1 MGMGRGRGRGRVTGH
16 EAAVLPE
23 DEVDRHLL
31 EVLAF
36 LVVPRVEPIKPVRG
50 RRRAQLVR
58 GAAWKRTPLWRRR
71 ALRVGG
77 AHEQDIMG
85 ASMNAAWRFELG
97 FGVRVIGWR
106 SARARDDGGVD
117 ERGVEV
123 ERRHG
128 PALLVAEGEAW
139 AAHRPCVT
147 YA

>member
-1 MGMGRGRGRGRVTGH
+1 MGMGRGRGRVTGH

-58 GAAWKRTPLWRRR
+58 GAAWKRTPLWRR

-77 AHEQDIMG
+77 AHEQ
-85 ASMNAAWRFELG
+85 ASFWRRALASGLG
-97 FGVRVIGWR
+97 RW
-106 SARARDDGGVD
+106 
-117 ERGVEV
+117 
-123 ERRHG
+123 
-128 PALLVAEGEAW
+128 ALAG
-139 AAHRPCVT
+139 RT
-147 YA
+147 SKI